1 MARAQ
6 GARAQ
11 MALAFETAYGRGA
24 PECTWDIGCVVVK
37 NWLWLDDRARLL
49 AGASGEAAQAAG
61 SRWRRKGSAGKN
73 TRGCCDKLGGG

>member
-11 MALAFETAYGRGA
+11 MALAFETTYGRGA
-24 PECTWDIGCVVVK
+24 AECTWDVGCVVVK

-49 AGASGEAAQAAG
+49 AGTTGPAAQAAG
-61 SRWRRKGSAGKN
+61 SGS
-73 TRGCCDKLGGG
+73 